1 MQILYRARQ
10 TWNIVTA
17 IPEKDAI
24 DQVSKILSPDL
35 MSLFLCLQP
44 GEQAHSFWVYNQL
57 RQSGETN
64 HDLLVAALLHDV
76 GKSLH
81 PLHLWERIV
90 IVLGKTFSPQGVKT
104 WGQGEPQGFL
114 RPFVISEKHPDWG
127 ADMAAKAGASQLTV
141 SIIRWHQ
148 EPQNINPNEQ
158 SREIPGITTNQLV
171 ERQLLHRLQ
180 RADNKS

>member
-1 MQILYRARQ
+1 MQILYRVRQ

-24 DQVSKILSPDL
+24 DQVSKILSSDL

-81 PLHLWERIV
+81 PLRLWERIV
-90 IVLGKTFSPQGVKT
+90 IVLGKTLPPQGVKA
-104 WGQGEPQGFL
+104 WGQGEPHGFL
-114 RPFVISEKHPDWG
+114 RPFVISEKHADWG
-127 ADMAAKAGASQLTV
+127 ADMAAQAGASQLTV
-141 SIIRWHQ
+141 SIIRRHQ
-148 EPQNINPNEQ
+148 EPQNNKPNEQ
-158 SREIPGITTNQLV
+158 SGGNPGVNSNHLM

>member
-1 MQILYRARQ
+1 MQILYRGRQ

-17 IPEKDAI
+17 IPEKDDI
-24 DQVSKILSPDL
+24 DQVGKILSPDL

-81 PLHLWERIV
+81 RLRLWERIV
-90 IVLGKTFSPQGVKT
+90 IVLGKTYIPQGVKA
-104 WGQGEPQGFL
+104 WGQGEPHGFM

-127 ADMAAKAGASQLTV
+127 ADMAAQAGASQLTV
-141 SIIRWHQ
+141 SIIRRHQ
-148 EPQNINPNEQ
+148 EPQNIKPNEQ
-158 SREIPGITTNQLV
+158 SGEIPGVITNQLM

-180 RADNKS
+180 HADNKS

>member
-10 TWNIVTA
+10 TWNTITA
-17 IPEKDAI
+17 IPEKDDI
-24 DQVSKILSPDL
+24 DQVRQILSPDL
-35 MSLFLCLQP
+35 MSLFLRLQQ
-44 GEQAHSFWVYNQL
+44 GEQAHSFLVYNQL

-90 IVLGKTFSPQGVKT
+90 IVLGKTVSPQGVKA

-127 ADMAAKAGASQLTV
+127 ADMAAQAGASQLTI
-141 SIIRWHQ
+141 SIIRRHQ
-148 EPQNINPNEQ
+148 EPQNINHNEQ
-158 SREIPGITTNQLV
+158 SGENPDVNSNYLM

-180 RADNKS
+180 RADNKC

>member
-10 TWNIVTA
+10 TWNTITA
-17 IPEKDAI
+17 IPKKDDI
-24 DQVSKILSPDL
+24 DRVRKILSPDL
-35 MSLFLCLQP
+35 MSLFMCSQP

-90 IVLGKTFSPQGVKT
+90 IVLGKAFSPQGVKG
-104 WGQGEPQGFL
+104 WGQGELHGFL
-114 RPFVISEKHPDWG
+114 RPFVISEKHAEWG
-127 ADMAAKAGASQLTV
+127 ADMAAQAGASQLTI
-141 SIIRWHQ
+141 SIIRRHQ
-148 EPQNINPNEQ
+148 EPQIINPNEQ
-158 SREIPGITTNQLV
+158 SGENPGVTTNHLM
-171 ERQLLHRLQ
+171 ERQLLQRLQ

>member
-10 TWNIVTA
+10 TWNA
-17 IPEKDAI
+17 ITGIPKKGDI
-24 DQVSKILSPDL
+24 DQVRKILSPDL
-35 MSLFLCLQP
+35 MPLFLCLQP

-90 IVLGKTFSPQGVKT
+90 IVLGKTISPQGAKA

-114 RPFVISEKHPDWG
+114 RPFVISEKHPVWG
-127 ADMAAKAGASQLTV
+127 ADMAAQAGASQLTV
-141 SIIRWHQ
+141 SIIRRHL

-158 SREIPGITTNQLV
+158 SGENPGVTTNQLM